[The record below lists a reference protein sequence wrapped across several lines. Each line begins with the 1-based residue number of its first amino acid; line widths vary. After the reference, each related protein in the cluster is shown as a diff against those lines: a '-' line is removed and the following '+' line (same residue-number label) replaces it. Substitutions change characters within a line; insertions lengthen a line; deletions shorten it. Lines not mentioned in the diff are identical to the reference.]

1 MFVDVAKIFV
11 KAGDGGDGA
20 ISFHREKYMPF
31 GGPDGG
37 DGGKGADVILKADR
51 NLNTLSNFRFKRKFI
66 AQNGENGKKSNCF
79 GKNGE
84 DLIVKV
90 PRGTIV
96 KEQKTGKIMADICD
110 FSPVVIAKGGRGGWG
125 NSHFK
130 SATRQKPTFAKPGL
144 LGEEFELFLEL
155 KLLADVGLLGFP
167 NVGKSTLISVISAA
181 RPKIGNYSFTT
192 LVPNLGVVE
201 GKNFNSFVV
210 ADVPGLIKGAS
221 FGKGLGHKFLKH
233 LQRCRLLLHLVD
245 VSEFGVGEPIENI
258 KIINKELELFDEE
271 LSQKKQII
279 VANKVD
285 VCSDAKLEK
294 LKNYAETEN
303 LELVLISAYA
313 KKGINELINVIT
325 KNLEDLPVMENY
337 EVEFIRD
344 DLNLSFREQ
353 FEVEL
358 KEGIFYVDAPWLK
371 KIINTTDL
379 REYENLRYFHQVLKK
394 CGIENKLKELNI
406 KNGDTVNI
414 SGFVFEFSE

>member
-110 FSPVVIAKGGRGGWG
+110 FTPVIIAKGGRGGWG

-130 SATRQKPTFAKPGL
+130 TSTRQKPTFAKPGL

-210 ADVPGLIKGAS
+210 ADIPGLIKGAS
-221 FGKGLGHKFLKH
+221 EGKGLGHKFLKH
-233 LQRCRLLLHLVD
+233 IQRCRLLLHIVD
-245 VSEFGVGEPIENI
+245 ISEFGVGEPIENI
-258 KIINKELELFDEE
+258 KIINKELALFDED
-271 LSQKKQII
+271 LSKKKQII

-285 VCSDAKLEK
+285 VCSKSKLEK
-294 LKNYAETEN
+294 LQKYVETKK
-303 LELVLISAYA
+303 LELVLISAYT
-313 KKGINELINVIT
+313 KNGIEELINVIT
-325 KNLEDLPVMENY
+325 KNLENLPVIESHD
-337 EVEFIRD
+337 VEFFKND
-344 DLNLSFREQ
+344 GNLRFREQ

-379 REYENLRYFHQVLKK
+379 REYENLRYFHQILKK
-394 CGIENKLKELNI
+394 CGIENRLKELKI
-406 KNGDTVNI
+406 KSGDIVNI
-414 SGFVFEFSE
+414 SGFVFEYSE